1 MKINKLYR
9 FFVLTS
15 LALFCFCNTAIA
27 QQTVTELKATVVD
40 EQGSP
45 INGVNI
51 YAPNGVESST
61 ELPMR
66 HRTPHFGHVFSSFI
80 KRGFDLRN
88 LTDRT

>member
-61 ELPMR
+61 DVNGQ
-66 HRTPHFGHVFSSFI
+66 FQI
-80 KRGFDLRN
+80 KLKD
-88 LTDRT
+88 DDPIVIQ